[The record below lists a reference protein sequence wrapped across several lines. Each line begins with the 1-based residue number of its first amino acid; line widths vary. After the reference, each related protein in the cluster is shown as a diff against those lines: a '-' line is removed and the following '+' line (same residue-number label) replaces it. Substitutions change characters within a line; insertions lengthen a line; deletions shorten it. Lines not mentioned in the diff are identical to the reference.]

1 MLRTFAAAL
10 FTGLLALPPA
20 LRAEDPVPKKEPL
33 DVDLVL
39 CLDVSGS
46 MNGLLESAKVKLWT
60 VVNDL
65 AKLKPVPNLRVALYT
80 YGGEGAGYD
89 PKAGWV
95 KQEIELTSD
104 LDEVYKRLTPLHT
117 SGHVEYVARVT
128 KTALT
133 DQKWSKAKNS
143 LRMLFVC
150 GNEAAT
156 QDRENPLATVA
167 SLAKEMGVYVNTIY
181 CGSPTDGVAAGYADF
196 AKMAGGRYATINQ
209 NKVNDVAIASPF
221 DKEILE
227 LNTKLNTTYVAY
239 GAKGAEAAANQ
250 SVQDKN
256 AENAS
261 KQVAAGGQ
269 VVNQAAISRAE
280 SKAGALYRNSHWDL
294 VDRMKTD
301 KEFDVKKLKE
311 EELCEEMKKLK
322 PEEREPYLQKKL
334 AEREAIQKSIQEL
347 SVKRATFVSEERK
360 KLPQS
365 DADAALDNA
374 LLAILRDQAA
384 SKGYSK

>member
-1 MLRTFAAAL
+1 MLRIFAAAL
-10 FTGLLALPPA
+10 FAGLLALQSG

-33 DVDLVL
+33 DVDLVV

-65 AKLKPVPNLRVALYT
+65 AKLKPAPNLRVALYT

-95 KQEIELTSD
+95 KKEIDLTSD

-117 SGHVEYVARVT
+117 SGHIEYVARVT
-128 KTALT
+128 KTSIA
-133 DQKWSKAKNS
+133 DQKWSKAKNN
-143 LRMLFVC
+143 LRILFVC

-156 QDRENPLATVA
+156 QDPDNLLSAVA
-167 SLAKEMGVYVNTIY
+167 SLSKEMGIYVNTIY
-181 CGSPTDGVAAGYADF
+181 CGPPTDSVAPGWAEF
-196 AKMAGGRYATINQ
+196 TKMAGGRYATINQ

-239 GAKGAEAAANQ
+239 GTKGAEAAANQ
-250 SVQDKN
+250 GAQDKN

-269 VVNQAAISRAE
+269 VVNQAALSRAE

-294 VDRMKTD
+294 VDRMKDD
-301 KEFDVKKLKE
+301 KNFDVKKLKD

-322 PEEREPYLQKKL
+322 PEEREPYLKKKL
-334 AEREAIQKSIQEL
+334 AERETIQKSIQEL

-365 DADAALDNA
+365 DADTALDNA

-384 SKGYSK
+384 SKGYAK